1 MPALC
6 GHEAWRLDRVVRWLA
21 ALLVVIA
28 GVAAVI
34 TPRAAPWFTIAAL
47 ITVFAA
53 VVRGWRA
60 ARGTALRG
68 AVAWAGGALVL
79 AAVGQGVATG
89 LLDEFLG
96 ATAGHWTYLAV
107 LAALAA
113 LISVLNARSPG
124 EGAWALLMALLVL
137 VFLVPWLE
145 SAGPRGARGTAR
157 LGLEMPWSIFYGL
170 LVGAGLTNYLPTR
183 YGPAAL
189 VLGLGFV
196 LEYVGLT
203 RTTDAQTRLLLWTSV
218 ALSMA
223 ASIIL
228 ADASGVRPRL
238 HPTRL
243 EALWCWFRDHW
254 GVVWAL
260 RVQERFNRTAET
272 QRWSFRL
279 SWHGLTEIGP
289 RRDPDAAL
297 EAAEA
302 TLVSLLRRFAD
313 PARLEEAAANVSA
326 RPCERSEVG

>member
-1 MPALC
+1 M
-6 GHEAWRLDRVVRWLA
+6 GGLDRVVRWLA

-34 TPRAAPWFTIAAL
+34 TPRAALWFTTAAL
-47 ITVFAA
+47 VTAIAA

-79 AAVGQGVATG
+79 ASVGQGAATG
-89 LLDEFLG
+89 LLDELLG

-137 VFLVPWLE
+137 VFLIPWLE
-145 SAGPRGARGTAR
+145 SAGPRGGARGTAR
-157 LGLEMPWSIFYGL
+157 LGLDMPWSIFYGL

-223 ASIIL
+223 GSVHL
-228 ADASGVRPRL
+228 ADALGARRRP
-238 HPTRL
+238 HATRL
-243 EALWCWFRDHW
+243 EALWHWFRDHW

-260 RVQERFNRTAET
+260 RVQERFNRTAEK
-272 QRWSFRL
+272 QGWPFRL
-279 SWHGLTEIGP
+279 SWHGLVQVGSGGEPNT
-289 RRDPDAAL
+289 AS

-326 RPCERSEVG
+326 RPCERPEVG

>member
-1 MPALC
+1 MS
-6 GHEAWRLDRVVRWLA
+6 RWLA
-21 ALLVVIA
+21 AVLAVIA

-34 TPRAAPWFTIAAL
+34 TPRAALWFTIVVLVLA
-47 ITVFAA
+47 IAA

-68 AVAWAGGALVL
+68 AVAWAGGALML

-137 VFLVPWLE
+137 VFLIPWLE
-145 SAGPRGARGTAR
+145 SAGPRGGARGTAR

-189 VLGLGFV
+189 VLGLGFT

-203 RTTDAQTRLLLWTSV
+203 RTTDPQTRLLLWTSV

-223 ASIIL
+223 ASINL
-228 ADASGVRPRL
+228 ADALGARPRR
-238 HPTRL
+238 HSTRL
-243 EALWCWFRDHW
+243 EALWYWFRDHW

-260 RVQERFNRTAET
+260 RVQERFNRTAEK

-279 SWHGLTEIGP
+279 SWHGLIETGP
-289 RRDPDAAL
+289 RRDPDTPL

-313 PARLEEAAANVSA
+313 PARLEQAAANAFA